1 MVVRVVE
8 VVGVADDVV
17 VVVGGAG
24 LQASFDWHLPP
35 PLDCVA
41 SEQPDLF
48 FT

>member
-1 MVVRVVE
+1 MIVRVVE
-8 VVGVADDVV
+8 VVGVADVV
-17 VVVGGAG
+17 VLGGAG